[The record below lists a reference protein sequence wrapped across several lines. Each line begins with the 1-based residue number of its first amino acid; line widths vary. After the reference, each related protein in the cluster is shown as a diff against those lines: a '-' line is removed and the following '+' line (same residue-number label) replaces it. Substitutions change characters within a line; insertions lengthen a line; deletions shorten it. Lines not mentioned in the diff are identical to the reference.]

1 MSTTATTTER
11 SQPLPPNADAVEID
25 LFEGQLADHS
35 VTADLLHDRLPR
47 PHQHRLRATADEA
60 DAALW
65 RRRLRDRRG
74 HLLPGLLSVRGS
86 EQPVAGEDRSAQDA
100 AAYHGVMGVDRGGDD
115 VRHDADAILY
125 CALPARRI
133 RGGLLSRHHPLF
145 HLLVSLRPPRAGH
158 CDLHVRDHHRQRD
171 RRTALR
177 RHPQIFRRSERLGR
191 VAMAVPGAGFAG
203 RDTRRHHLLL
213 SAGQA
218 GRCKLVVAGREKP
231 APAQSGTRRKGYR
244 RRNRKHRS
252 AR

>member
-1 MSTTATTTER
+1 MSTTAATAER

-35 VTADLLHDRLPR
+35 DTADLLHGRLPR

-65 RRRLRDRRG
+65 RCRLRARRR
-74 HLLPGLLSVRGS
+74 HLLPGLLSVRSS

-100 AAYHGVMGVDRGGDD
+100 AAYHGVMGADRGGDD
-115 VRHDADAILY
+115 VRDDADAILY

-133 RGGLLSRHHPLF
+133 RGGFLSRHHTLF
-145 HLLVSLRPPRAGH
+145 HLLVSLCPPRAGH

-177 RHPQIFRRSERLGR
+177 RHPQIFRRNEWLAR
-191 VAMAVPGAGFAG
+191 VAMAVPGAGSAG
-203 RDTRRHHLLL
+203 RDTRRHHLFL

-218 GRCKLVVAGREKP
+218 GGCTLVVAGREETC
-231 APAQSGTRRKGYR
+231 SGTIWNTTKRTSKA
-244 RRNRKHRS
+244 KPKARS